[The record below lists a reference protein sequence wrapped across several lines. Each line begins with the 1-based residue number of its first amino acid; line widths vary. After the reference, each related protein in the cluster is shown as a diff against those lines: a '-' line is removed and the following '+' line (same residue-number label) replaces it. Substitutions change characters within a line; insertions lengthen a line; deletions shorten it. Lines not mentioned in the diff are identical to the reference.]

1 VGFLKVKIRL
11 WLLIYRV
18 MVKGDLGLL
27 EFILALIG
35 VAMLSLTFVEYRR
48 RKFRLGALLLWL
60 FPWAL
65 LVLGSIYPPFVW
77 FMLEILSLG
86 LPIHIAEVLSIAV
99 LFSIVYILYI
109 RVVDLESKL
118 RTLVQS
124 RSIEQLESLERSSRR
139 IKNTS
144 RQERPPVRRRSTRRG
159 GT

>member
-1 VGFLKVKIRL
+1 
-11 WLLIYRV
+11 
-18 MVKGDLGLL
+18 MSLL

-35 VAMLSLTFVEYRR
+35 VAMLVLTFVEYRR
-48 RKFRLGALLLWL
+48 RRFRLGVLLLWL

-86 LPIHIAEVLSIAV
+86 MPIHIATVLSIAV

-109 RVVDLESKL
+109 KVVDLERKL

-124 RSIEQLESLERSSRR
+124 HSIEQVDSLEGSLREIKPSSGRGRSTV
-139 IKNTS
+139 K
-144 RQERPPVRRRSTRRG
+144 RRSTRRG